1 LVNGEKDELGAGD
14 ALGEFRILNRLGEG
28 GMGVVY
34 MARDERLD
42 RRVAL
47 KVIAPR
53 LASDREFRERFV
65 AEARSAAAIDH
76 PHAVPI
82 YSAGVADDRPYIA
95 MRYIAGT
102 DLRSVLTQSGPLSPV
117 VATTVVSEIASAL
130 DAAHASGMVH
140 RDVKPANILLEGEP
154 GHGSSYLTDFGL
166 TKGGDASVQLTG
178 TGQWVGTID
187 YVAPE
192 QIQAARID
200 ARTDVYALGC
210 VLYETL
216 TGSIP
221 FAGSDMQKMWGHVNG
236 PFPVLEPAKEWRAL
250 GEVIVRA
257 TAKNP
262 DDRFPSA
269 GDFARAAAAAVAGAR
284 VETPERSVATSSAA
298 SGLEEASIGA
308 KMGVGASPTVTGRAP
323 APGPRDMPTTRMPSP
338 EPNRPRRPDGSLRTA
353 AIIGGSLVLAA
364 GLVTAAVVVSSGSSN
379 GRQAS
384 ASGKPRQQSTG
395 TRVKSQ
401 PALPPNVEPCNA
413 TVYVKERVAG
423 RPYTSCPFALE
434 VERAYDRSGES
445 AQISAYSPVTR
456 KLYRMSCGG
465 FNPITCSGGR
475 GALVYLTSSTPSES
489 EPPQSQSESD
499 ADLGDWPGGNGYSA
513 MLGAF
518 TVEEHARVRQSEAV
532 ERGLEAGVLY
542 SSNFSSLT
550 PGYWVV
556 FSGSFRS
563 IEEAAARA
571 REAQSI
577 GFTDSYP
584 KLVAP

>member
-1 LVNGEKDELGAGD
+1 LVNGANDELGAGD
-14 ALGEFRILNRLGEG
+14 ALGEFRILDRLGEG

-34 MARDERLD
+34 LARDERLD
-42 RRVAL
+42 RRIAL

-53 LASDREFRERFV
+53 LASDIEFRERFV

-102 DLRSVLTQSGPLSPV
+102 DLRNVLTQFGPLSPV
-117 VATTVVSEIASAL
+117 IATTVVSEIASAL

-140 RDVKPANILLEGEP
+140 RDVKPANILLEGDP

-166 TKGGDASVQLTG
+166 TKGRDANAQLTG

-192 QIQAARID
+192 QIQAGRID

-210 VLYETL
+210 VLYEAL
-216 TGSIP
+216 TGSVP

-236 PFPVLEPAKEWRAL
+236 PFPVLEPANEWRAL
-250 GEVIVRA
+250 GEVIARA
-257 TAKNP
+257 TAKDP

-269 GDFARAAAAAVAGAR
+269 GDFARAANAAVAGGR
-284 VETPERSVATSSAA
+284 VETPERSVATGSAA
-298 SGLEEASIGA
+298 NGLDEAG
-308 KMGVGASPTVTGRAP
+308 MGVGASPTVTGRAP
-323 APGPRDMPTTRMPSP
+323 APGLRDMPTTRMPSP
-338 EPNRPRRPDGSLRTA
+338 ESNHPRRPNGNLRTA
-353 AIIGGSLVLAA
+353 AIIGASLVFAA
-364 GLVTAAVVVSSGSSN
+364 GLVAAAVVMSSGSSN
-379 GRQAS
+379 SKQAS
-384 ASGKPRQQSTG
+384 TSRKLHQEST
-395 TRVKSQ
+395 TDRIKSQ
-401 PALPPNVEPCNA
+401 PTLPPNVEPCSA

-434 VERAYDRSGES
+434 VERAYARGGES

-465 FNPITCSGGR
+465 FNPITCSGGT
-475 GALVYLTSSTPSES
+475 GALVYLTSSTPSAP
-489 EPPQSQSESD
+489 EPPQGQSESD

-518 TVEEHARVRQSEAV
+518 TVEEHARARQSEAV

-571 REAQSI
+571 SEAQSM